1 MLEPSKEIWR
11 FIKNNWANWLNVTK
25 TRDRVLLLGT
35 TTLSESFFV
44 GAEERE
50 REREESCIASA
61 RTIERSRRA
70 RNCCRRKANWRKTR
84 NWSNEGSEVEEKF
97 F

>member
-1 MLEPSKEIWR
+1 
-11 FIKNNWANWLNVTK
+11 
-25 TRDRVLLLGT
+25 LLGT

-50 REREESCIASA
+50 REREREESCLATA
-61 RTIERSRRA
+61 RRIERSTRA

-84 NWSNEGSEVEEKF
+84 NWSNKGPEVEEKF

>member
-50 REREESCIASA
+50 RERERGELYSERPHD
-61 RTIERSRRA
+61 RTIEEGQELLSPQSKLEKNKELEQRR
-70 RNCCRRKANWRKTR
+70 
-84 NWSNEGSEVEEKF
+84 V
-97 F
+97 